1 MATITATKTG
11 NWSDTTVWDLAR
23 APLDG
28 DTVLA
33 VTYTITFDVDV
44 NQANTTLNAT
54 SGNFRYSSAGT
65 RNVTANANVG
75 NHSTTGL
82 IQNTSTGTLNFTG
95 AITGGNGS
103 YAYGANNASSGTIT
117 ITTCT
122 GGNGFSA
129 YGANNASSGTITIT
143 TCTGGS
149 GGSAYGAN
157 NASSGTITITTAIGN
172 DYGPGG
178 THSNSC
184 PGVFANNTVG
194 QVTRVYAIQFG
205 AHGQCPIA
213 GPAQMVSDASNQAVF
228 VTNYSG
234 STRTLTPS
242 GASADFPAESD
253 VRYGVD
259 FDNGDQTGTCYV
271 PSASNVA
278 LGISVDATTGTAVL
292 TAAAAAAA
300 IWDVARS
307 SHDTDG
313 TFGDVAEWAGVG
325 GGLTAQ
331 EVRDAMK
338 LAPTAGSP
346 AAGSIDAYVDAILAD
361 TGTDGVVL
369 ASTQGMITWDQQAIS
384 ANIDGDAALIITNA
398 NVTGY
403 GIRTSGNLYGIYNT
417 GGISAGAITG
427 SLSGSVGS
435 VTGAVGS
442 VGSGVTLA
450 PTQGMIT
457 WDQQTISANINGDAA
472 LVVTNSNITGLGARI
487 QGNLGDVSGDI
498 TGNLS
503 GSVGS
508 VTAGVTISGTLTT
521 LDAIWAKIQKWLRLA
536 LRKDSAVATDHATE
550 LTEINANGGSGA
562 GSYAN
567 ITDSQEAISDRIGT
581 ATVTVVSPVS
591 ANGTA
596 ITVIRGDDYLLT
608 DGRQLAW
615 TSASWPTLTGGTV
628 KLRIKFGK
636 NATVT
641 EYSATLT
648 GAQACYVAL
657 TTTQTAAMVPG
668 VYNFD
673 LQATLSNLSTVTLV
687 QGVLNVRE
695 DVR

>member
-103 YAYGANNASSGTIT
+103 YAHGANNASTGTIT

-122 GGNGFSA
+122 GGSGNYA
-129 YGANNASSGTITIT
+129 YGANNDSSGTITIT

-149 GGSAYGAN
+149 GVAAWGAN

-369 ASTQGMITWDQQAIS
+369 ASTQGMITWDQQ
-384 ANIDGDAALIITNA
+384 
-398 NVTGY
+398 
-403 GIRTSGNLYGIYNT
+403 
-417 GGISAGAITG
+417 
-427 SLSGSVGS
+427 
-435 VTGAVGS
+435 
-442 VGSGVTLA
+442 
-450 PTQGMIT
+450 
-457 WDQQTISANINGDAA
+457 TISANINGDAA

-615 TSASWPTLTGGTV
+615 TSASWPTLTSGTV
-628 KLRIKFGK
+628 KLRVKFAK

-673 LQATLSNLSTVTLV
+673 LQATLSNLSVVTLV